1 MEPTP
6 SPWDAIVIGSGIS
19 GLCAAAA
26 LARQGR
32 RVLVL
37 EQHAMPGGQTQVF
50 RRHDWV
56 FDTGVHYLAGAGTDP
71 GPDGQ
76 FGRLMQALSGGTLH
90 FTRLDDPYDIVRL
103 PGFEFGIAHPRARY
117 VAALK
122 QRFPAEH
129 EAIDAWF
136 AQLDQAR
143 QLAFAWMAQRALPR
157 WASAALRWWRGD
169 KVAQFS
175 HLTVARALQASGLND
190 PALRAVLA
198 TRWGDYGAA
207 PETAPLLEHALVT
220 GAYDAGAWYP
230 VGGPARFAQTLQ
242 PVIESAGGTL
252 LTGRTVTRILV
263 EDGRVTGVAT
273 RTNEN
278 AESGSNSAASDEQA
292 HHAAVVISTMGVHN
306 TVAALPAEAAPA
318 WQQTLAAL
326 RPGLA
331 SVSLYL
337 GFEGDIAAAGA
348 SAANVWVHEGTEVG
362 RLWRE
367 PADEDAPSFFVS
379 FPSLKD
385 PDCTSAPTGEL
396 IAFVDTAVFDPWLQQ
411 PPAAPRDEAYAALKD
426 WITQRLVAQ
435 FGRHFPALLPLL
447 RWQELATPV
456 TQRRYVHTPGGS
468 TYGLEIGAARMDEP
482 ALQLRT
488 PLPGL
493 LLAGQDI
500 AGPGLPP
507 CAFSGVLA
515 AAVVCPAVLKLF
527 R

>member
-1 MEPTP
+1 
-6 SPWDAIVIGSGIS
+6 
-19 GLCAAAA
+19 
-26 LARQGR
+26 
-32 RVLVL
+32 
-37 EQHAMPGGQTQVF
+37 
-50 RRHDWV
+50 V

-76 FGRLMQALSGGTLH
+76 FGRLMHALSGGALH
-90 FTRLDDPYDIVRL
+90 FTPIADPYDIVRL
-103 PGFEFGIAHPRARY
+103 PGFEFGIAHPRERY

-122 QRFPAEH
+122 QRFAAEH
-129 EAIDAWF
+129 AAIDAWF
-136 AQLDQAR
+136 AQLDRAR
-143 QLAFAWMAQRALPR
+143 QLAFAWMAQRALPP
-157 WASAALRWWRGD
+157 WAAAALRWWRGD
-169 KVAQFS
+169 EVAQFT
-175 HLTVARALQASGLND
+175 HLTVARALQDSGLRD

-198 TRWGDYGAA
+198 TRWGDYGAP

-242 PVIESAGGTL
+242 PVIESAGGAL
-252 LTGRTVTRILV
+252 LTGRTVTRIV
-263 EDGRVTGVAT
+263 VDDGRVSGVAT
-273 RTNEN
+273 R
-278 AESGSNSAASDEQA
+278 ASDDPDGGSGRAAAGEQT

-306 TVAALPAEAAPA
+306 TVAALPPDAAPA
-318 WQQTLAAL
+318 WQHTLAAM

-348 SAANVWVHEGTEVG
+348 GTANVWVHEAAEVG

-385 PDCTSAPTGEL
+385 PQGAGAPTGEV
-396 IAFVDTAVFDPWLQQ
+396 IAFVDTAMFDPWLRQ
-411 PPAAPRDEAYAALKD
+411 PPDAPRDETYAALKD

-435 FGRHFPALLPLL
+435 FGRHFPALTPLL

-468 TYGLEIGAARMDEP
+468 TYGLEIGTARMDEP
-482 ALQLRT
+482 ALQVRT
-488 PLPGL
+488 PLAGL

-500 AGPGLPP
+500 AGPGVPP

-515 AAVVCPAVLKLF
+515 AAAVAPAVLRLF